1 MCYACVSVVLLR
13 TQSDCSSLRA
23 ERVASQ
29 ELRVKLLA
37 LADRYPVP
45 EEPGKGEVE
54 ENQDP
59 QLQREEKQQPD
70 RSPEQQ
76 PLPSEVCEQHSEDG
90 NRHPEPAEKGCTLSG
105 QAGTLCQSG
114 KAVAEAAVSGGKR
127 VRVERQSERAKS
139 KRLKA
144 VGSHTAG
151 DQDVD

>member
-1 MCYACVSVVLLR
+1 
-13 TQSDCSSLRA
+13 
-23 ERVASQ
+23 
-29 ELRVKLLA
+29 
-37 LADRYPVP
+37 
-45 EEPGKGEVE
+45 
-54 ENQDP
+54 
-59 QLQREEKQQPD
+59 
-70 RSPEQQ
+70 
-76 PLPSEVCEQHSEDG
+76 VCEQHSEDG

-114 KAVAEAAVSGGKR
+114 KAGAEAAVSGGKR

>member
-1 MCYACVSVVLLR
+1 VLVVLLR
-13 TQSDCSSLRA
+13 TQSDCSSLWA

-45 EEPGKGEVE
+45 EEPVKGEIE

-59 QLQREEKQQPD
+59 QLQLQREENQEPD

-76 PLPSEVCEQHSEDG
+76 PPPSEVCEQHSEDG
-90 NRHPEPAEKGCTLSG
+90 DRHPKPAEKGGTMSG
-105 QAGTLCQSG
+105 DAGTLCESG
-114 KAVAEAAVSGGKR
+114 KAGAEAAVSGGKR
-127 VRVERQSERAKS
+127 VRVERPSERAKS

-144 VGSHTAG
+144 VGSHTT
-151 DQDVD
+151 DDKDVD